1 MYSLIEWDESLDLTE
16 FYETAKIKGFENNSS
31 QKALVDCF
39 KSERDFKVW
48 ILYYQNK
55 AAGSVACH
63 SLDVL
68 PNAYRI
74 CARTCVFTDLL
85 PYKQLR
91 SLGYTIKRH
100 QNITAQFY
108 IPKCI
113 EYAGK
118 DKNLYITSHPSDVG
132 TQRAVHNVYCP
143 ALVET
148 GALTKEC
155 ELLYRGS
162 VQTFWK
168 LNTETFLEQLS
179 REVRW

>member
-1 MYSLIEWDESLDLTE
+1 MYDLIEWTESLDLTE
-16 FYETAKIKGFENNSS
+16 FYSIAKQKGFTNNSS

-39 KSERDFKVW
+39 KNEEDWRVW
-48 ILYYQNK
+48 ILYYNNI

-63 SLDVL
+63 SLNVL
-68 PNAYRI
+68 PNSYRI
-74 CARTCVFTDLL
+74 CARTCVITELL
-85 PYKQLR
+85 PIQHLR

-113 EYAGK
+113 EFAGK
-118 DKNLYITSHPSDVG
+118 DKDLYITSHASEVG
-132 TQRAVHNVYCP
+132 TQRAVHQIYCP

-148 GALTKEC
+148 GALTKAHEIM
-155 ELLYRGS
+155 YRGS

-168 LNTETFLEQLS
+168 LNTEVFLDQLNK
-179 REVRW
+179 ETRW